1 MSKSTLT
8 NLMGTKVRKRINFNL
23 RRDYLEKTLQ
33 EIAEKNLE
41 TSCVS
46 NVKISFFLFS
56 AII

>member
-1 MSKSTLT
+1 MSKSTLK

-46 NVKISFFLFS
+46 HVKISFFLFS